1 MGRLVFT
8 WVCLGILATAAL
20 LSVRDAE
27 PHAAGL
33 PSAVTRAVPPRV
45 ESRLP
50 AWLAPGAPL
59 RVRGF
64 AGGNAVV
71 TLLVDGRR
79 AARASSGRLGA
90 FNLVG
95 RAPEPGRYA
104 VAVESG
110 GRRVRVGT
118 LPVRPVVL
126 AAAGDVTFGSGAM
139 ARGPVFPWTG
149 VGATLREADIAT
161 ANLEGAISTRGV
173 AVAGKQYT
181 FRGPPEAARAA
192 ARAGGI
198 DVLTLAN
205 NHTVDFGRE
214 ALLDTI
220 GHVRRAGIATVGV
233 GRDPAAARR
242 PAVLER
248 GGLRIAFLGYSQ
260 VPPDSFFAA
269 KGRPGTAPAGEAQ
282 IAADVDAARR
292 RADLV
297 VVWFHWGLELQAEP
311 TGSQRRLAEAALN
324 AGAAVVLGAHPHVLG
339 PVTEPLP
346 RRLVA
351 WTLGNFVFPSYRAET
366 VRTAIL
372 TVRLDAR
379 GVRGWDLHAARI
391 EGFRPV
397 AAP

>member
-1 MGRLVFT
+1 MRRLAFT
-8 WVCLGILATAAL
+8 GTCLGILAAAAL
-20 LSVRDAE
+20 LAVCGGE
-27 PHAAGL
+27 PYAAG
-33 PSAVTRAVPPRV
+33 PPAVTRAVPLRV
-45 ESRLP
+45 DSQLP

-71 TLLVDGRR
+71 TLLVDGRG
-79 AARASSGRLGA
+79 AARAGSGRLGA

-95 RAPEPGRYA
+95 RAPEPGRHA

-118 LPVRPVVL
+118 LRVRPVVL
-126 AAAGDVTFGSGAM
+126 AAAGDVTFGAGAM

-149 VGATLREADIAT
+149 IGATLRAADIAT

-220 GHVRRAGIATVGV
+220 GHVRAAGIATVGA
-233 GRDPAAARR
+233 GRDPEAARR

-269 KGRPGTAPAGEAQ
+269 EGRPGTAPAGEAQ

-311 TGSQRRLAEAALN
+311 TGSQRRLAETALN
-324 AGAAVVLGAHPHVLG
+324 AGASVVLGAHPHVLG

-351 WTLGNFVFPSYRAET
+351 WTLGNFIFPSLRAET

-379 GVRGWDLHAARI
+379 GVSGWDLHAARI

-397 AAP
+397 ARP

>member
-1 MGRLVFT
+1 MRRVAFPGL
-8 WVCLGILATAAL
+8 CLGILAAAAL
-20 LSVRDAE
+20 LAVRDGE
-27 PHAAGL
+27 PYAAG
-33 PSAVTRAVPPRV
+33 PPPAGTRAPPLRID
-45 ESRLP
+45 SRLP

-64 AGGNAVV
+64 AAGNVVV

-79 AARASSGRLGA
+79 AARTRSGRLGA
-90 FNLVG
+90 FDLVG
-95 RAPEPGRYA
+95 RAPEPGRHA

-110 GRRVRVGT
+110 GRRLRAGM
-118 LPVRPVVL
+118 LRVRPVVL
-126 AAAGDVTFGSGAM
+126 AAAGDVTFGAGTM

-149 VGATLREADIAT
+149 VGATLRAADIAT
-161 ANLEGAISTRGV
+161 ANLEGALSSRGV

-205 NHTVDFGRE
+205 NHTVDYGRE

-220 GHVRRAGIATVGV
+220 AHVRAAGIATVGA
-233 GRDPAAARR
+233 GRDAAAARR

-269 KGRPGTAPAGEAQ
+269 AGRPGTAPAWEAQ
-282 IAADVDAARR
+282 VEADVDAARR

-297 VVWFHWGLELQAEP
+297 VVWFHWGLELQAAP
-311 TGSQRRLAEAALN
+311 TGTQQRL
-324 AGAAVVLGAHPHVLG
+324 AGAALAAGASVVLGAHPHVLG
-339 PVTEPLP
+339 SVTEPRP

-351 WTLGNFVFPSYRAET
+351 WTLGNFIFPSLRDET

-391 EGFRPV
+391 EGFRP
-397 AAP
+397 ASRP

>member
-1 MGRLVFT
+1 MRRLVFP
-8 WVCLGILATAAL
+8 WVCLGILLTAAL
-20 LSVRDAE
+20 LSVRDEE
-27 PHAAGL
+27 PRAAG
-33 PSAVTRAVPPRV
+33 PISAGNAVPLRV
-45 ESRLP
+45 DSELP
-50 AWLAPGAPL
+50 AWLAPGAVL

-64 AGGNAVV
+64 AGRDAPV
-71 TLLVDGRR
+71 TLLVDGRL
-79 AARASSGRLGA
+79 AGRASSGRLGA
-90 FNLVG
+90 FNVVG
-95 RAPEPGRYA
+95 RAPEPGRHA

-118 LPVRPVVL
+118 LRVRPVVL
-126 AAAGDVTFGSGAM
+126 AAAGDVTFGAGTTE
-139 ARGPVFPWTG
+139 RGTVFPWTG
-149 VGATLREADIAT
+149 VGSTLRDADIAT
-161 ANLEGAISTRGV
+161 ANLEGAISSRGV

-192 ARAGGI
+192 GRAGGI

-220 GHVRRAGIATVGV
+220 AHVRAAGIASVGA
-233 GRDPAAARR
+233 GRSPEEARR

-260 VPPDSFFAA
+260 VPPETFFAA
-269 KGRPGTAPAGEAQ
+269 ESRPGTAPAGEAQ
-282 IAADVDAARR
+282 IAADVRAARR
-292 RADLV
+292 RAELV
-297 VVWFHWGLELQAEP
+297 VVWFHWGLELQPEP
-311 TGSQRRLAEAALN
+311 TSTQRRLAGVALN
-324 AGAAVVLGAHPHVLG
+324 AGASVVLGAHPHVLG
-339 PVTEPLP
+339 AVTEPAP

-351 WTLGNFVFPSYRAET
+351 WTLGNFVFPAVRAET

-397 AAP
+397 AQP